1 MLSKA
6 KCLKQPWKVL
16 ETQQCDVSP
25 KQDIQQEQKAVWD
38 LKSLIFLWKITK
50 TNEQQHALQ
59 RKQC

>member
-6 KCLKQPWKVL
+6 KCLKQPWKEL

-38 LKSLIFLWKITK
+38 LKNLNFFMKDYKDKWTATCITM
-50 TNEQQHALQ
+50 
-59 RKQC
+59 

>member
-38 LKSLIFLWKITK
+38 LKSLIFFYERL
-50 TNEQQHALQ
+50 QRQMQHALQ
-59 RKQC
+59 CKQG